1 MTQLIDRRTALD
13 RPPVLHDPLAPDRLL
28 GIIRGLAR
36 DAETWRALA
45 RHDRDERWFVRLT
58 TNPRFDAWL
67 IGWHAHQGVD
77 LHDHGGS
84 AGALCVVEGELL
96 ETSIRLGAEG
106 GLREERLTAGTA
118 LAFGRGHVHWV
129 VNPTPQIATS
139 IHVYSPPLT
148 TMDFYETDSD
158 STFRRLRTEV
168 ADPRPDQQHGYR

>member
-1 MTQLIDRRTALD
+1 MTQLVDRPAALD
-13 RPPVLHDPLAPDRLL
+13 RLPVVDVPLAPDRLL
-28 GIIRGLAR
+28 EVVRGLAR

-45 RHDRDERWFVRLT
+45 RHDREQRWYVRLA
-58 TNPRFDAWL
+58 TNPRYDAWL

-96 ETSIRLGAEG
+96 ETSGRLGTEG
-106 GLREERLTAGTA
+106 GLREKRLTAGTA
-118 LAFGRGHVHWV
+118 LAFDRGHVHWV
-129 VNPTPQIATS
+129 VNPTPQVATS

-148 TMDFYETDSD
+148 TMDFYETEAD

-168 ADPRPDQQHGYR
+168 ADPRPEERHG

>member
-1 MTQLIDRRTALD
+1 MTQLVDRPAALD
-13 RPPVLHDPLAPDRLL
+13 RLPVVDVPLAPDRLL
-28 GIIRGLAR
+28 EVVRGLAR

-45 RHDRDERWFVRLT
+45 RHDREQRWYVRLA
-58 TNPRFDAWL
+58 TNPRYDAWL

-96 ETSIRLGAEG
+96 ETSGRLGTEG
-106 GLREERLTAGTA
+106 GLREKRLDGRHRARRSTAGTST
-118 LAFGRGHVHWV
+118 GSSTRPRQV
-129 VNPTPQIATS
+129 ATS

-148 TMDFYETDSD
+148 TMDFYETEAD

-168 ADPRPDQQHGYR
+168 ADPRPEERHG